1 MSKRD
6 FWLATFPI
14 VVGILLLTTIII
26 LWKREWAVD
35 LRSNPKAA
43 IKKVCLWAVRLR
55 SKPKAAIKEVCLWA
69 VRLRS
74 KPKAAIKEV
83 WRLAWERWCRFRG
96 ETTGDVEKGSPDAGN
111 PQERIPNGSPNPAG
125 SLHTDG
131 KGATTVDESPTTLPL
146 TPTCQN
152 TKV

>member
-35 LRSNPKAA
+35 LRSDPN
-43 IKKVCLWAVRLR
+43 
-55 SKPKAAIKEVCLWA
+55 AAIKEVCLWA

-111 PQERIPNGSPNPAG
+111 PHERIPNGSPNPAG

-131 KGATTVDESPTTLPL
+131 KGASTTDGKGASTVDESPTTLPL